1 MPPNTPGLRIVL
13 IDDNPDHAKILQWA
27 FQKTGRR
34 DQFTY
39 FDDAHS
45 ALHYLNGLEPD
56 PAGKPDLVLLDFN
69 LPRIDGREVLRR
81 LKEEETTKNIPVII
95 LSTSERDEDVRKAYE
110 LGASRYFSKS
120 VILDDLGSVL
130 EAIQEYCHPTQ
141 RGANNE
147 HGQEHPRSPRRG

>member
-1 MPPNTPGLRIVL
+1 MVASSTAALRIVL

-27 FQKTGRR
+27 FQKTGRK

-39 FDDAHS
+39 FDDAHAALEYLS
-45 ALHYLNGLEPD
+45 ALKPD
-56 PAGKPDLVLLDFN
+56 AATKPDLVLLDFN

-81 LKEEETTKNIPVII
+81 LKEEEKTKNIPVII

-120 VILDDLGSVL
+120 VILDDFGLVL
-130 EAIQEYCHPTQ
+130 QAIQENCSPSQLGMDY
-141 RGANNE
+141 E
-147 HGQEHPRSPRRG
+147 HGQEHSRSPR

>member
-1 MPPNTPGLRIVL
+1 MTSDTPALRIVL

-27 FQKTGRR
+27 FQKTGRK

-39 FDDAHS
+39 FDDARS
-45 ALHYLNGLEPD
+45 ALEYLSALDPD
-56 PAGKPDLVLLDFN
+56 PGSKPDLVFLDFN

-81 LKEEETTKNIPVII
+81 LKEGEGTKDIPVII

-120 VILDDLGSVL
+120 VILDDLGLVL
-130 EAIQEYCHPTQ
+130 QAIQESCNPSQLGIDYEP
-141 RGANNE
+141 
-147 HGQEHPRSPRRG
+147 GQQHRRSPH